1 LNKKRLDQKLIMARS
16 GGVVN
21 LFAANFKFNRLND
34 LRHSVAAVKLEPP
47 DLRRHHQFERN
58 SEAGFAAQAS
68 SGSARSMTNGGEGTF
83 NEVCCADM
91 LTVVCRV

>member
-47 DLRRHHQFERN
+47 DLRRHHQCPSVEGALAWRLHP
-58 SEAGFAAQAS
+58 SYASWAA
-68 SGSARSMTNGGEGTF
+68 
-83 NEVCCADM
+83 
-91 LTVVCRV
+91 